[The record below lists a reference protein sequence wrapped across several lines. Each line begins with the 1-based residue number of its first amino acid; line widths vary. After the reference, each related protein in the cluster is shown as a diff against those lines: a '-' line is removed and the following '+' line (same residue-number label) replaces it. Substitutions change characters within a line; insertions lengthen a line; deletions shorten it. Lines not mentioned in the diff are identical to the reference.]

1 MVNIFFK
8 NSDLLCRTWKLKFLP
23 NQYSLN
29 VRYESLYEFSLL
41 TAKAGLQVI
50 VQLPPCLLFH
60 NLIKSK
66 IIKWVW
72 KFEFVYLQLGEN
84 IN

>member
-1 MVNIFFK
+1 MFKQDKNLHSWSIFFSK
-8 NSDLLCRTWKLKFLP
+8 IQIYYAEHENS
-23 NQYSLN
+23 NSYQINSLN

-60 NLIKSK
+60 NLLKSK
-66 IIKWVW
+66 IIK
-72 KFEFVYLQLGEN
+72 
-84 IN
+84 

>member
-8 NSDLLCRTWKLKFLP
+8 IQIYYAEHENWNSYQI
-23 NQYSLN
+23 NSLN

-60 NLIKSK
+60 NLLKSK

-72 KFEFVYLQLGEN
+72 KFEFVHLQLGEN